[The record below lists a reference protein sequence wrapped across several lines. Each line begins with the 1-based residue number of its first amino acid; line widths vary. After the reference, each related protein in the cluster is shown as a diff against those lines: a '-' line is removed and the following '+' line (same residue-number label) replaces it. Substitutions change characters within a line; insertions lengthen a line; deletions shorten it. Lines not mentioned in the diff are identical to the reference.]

1 MRSVFKASFIAV
13 AATIIMLPVGAQSAG
28 LLGDGGLLGTGIG
41 TPTGALGTGLLASND
56 GGSSG
61 GGVLGTGIGAPG
73 GALGTGLLAGSGDVA
88 GGANVKLGQNGGVLN
103 ATTAD
108 AKLAGVST
116 NLLVDLFG
124 SSNPRAHVALGGGL
138 LGDGLAIDL
147 SGSGTG
153 GGDNGGNGGGG
164 NGGGGLAAGNVRVAS
179 LEGGAGGLCFT
190 PDAKQIAKLVNR
202 HAYVNAT
209 FATWAG
215 ARSIK
220 VISIR
225 LCPDAAA
232 VIASQRNINRLQSFV
247 STQASLAG
255 RLQGH
260 SAAQVIGV
268 DRTGDTLVVYV
279 M

>member
-1 MRSVFKASFIAV
+1 MSTGSCSPQCRPQPPNSGAS
-13 AATIIMLPVGAQSAG
+13 PPNQCPPPSSGCPCNN
-28 LLGDGGLLGTGIG
+28 GGRQLNPGNGCV
-41 TPTGALGTGLLASND
+41 
-56 GGSSG
+56 SSG
-61 GGVLGTGIGAPG
+61 GN
-73 GALGTGLLAGSGDVA
+73 S
-88 GGANVKLGQNGGVLN
+88 
-103 ATTAD
+103 
-108 AKLAGVST
+108 S
-116 NLLVDLFG
+116 G
-124 SSNPRAHVALGGGL
+124 SSN
-138 LGDGLAIDL
+138 
-147 SGSGTG
+147 
-153 GGDNGGNGGGG
+153 GGG
-164 NGGGGLAAGNVRVAS
+164 NGGGGLAAGNARVAV

-268 DRTGDTLVVYV
+268 DRTADTLVVYV